1 MNEEMNHV
9 DPLFMR
15 AYFYVYLCL
24 RLNRFS
30 HSDLH
35 CESTKNEQQH
45 EKNV

>member
-24 RLNRFS
+24 RLNFFS

-35 CESTKNEQQH
+35 YYESTTNNQKQH
-45 EKNV
+45 